1 MITVEKPTEEK
12 LKTLQ
17 VTSWPIW
24 ECEPS
29 VFDWHYDEQETCYI
43 LQGKVTV
50 EAAGKTVNF
59 AQGDLVTFPQGLSC
73 RWIVHEKV
81 KKHYRFG

>member
-1 MITVEKPTEEK
+1 MIRVEKPTEEK
-12 LKTLQ
+12 LKSLQ

-29 VFDWHYDEQETCYI
+29 AFDWYYDEQETCYI

-50 EAAGKTVNF
+50 ESSGQTVNLV
-59 AQGDLVTFPQGLSC
+59 QGDLVTFPQGLSC
-73 RWIVHEKV
+73 RWTVHEKI
-81 KKHYRFG
+81 KKHYRFD